1 MRVNITYSIELE
13 EGPEEMENL
22 IQRLKDKSVSQL
34 NQKLEEL
41 LNNLSVGDEPAA
53 LELIPEIREEM
64 IDIDQRL
71 GECFNILESYM
82 DISSGNEEEK
92 DG

>member
-1 MRVNITYSIELE
+1 VRVNITYSIELE
-13 EGPEEMENL
+13 EVPEEMENL
-22 IQRLKDKSVSQL
+22 IQRLKDKSVSQF

-41 LNNLSVGDEPAA
+41 LHNLSVGDEPTA
-53 LELIPEIREEM
+53 LQLIPEIREEM

-71 GECFNILESYM
+71 GECFNILESYVG
-82 DISSGNEEEK
+82 ISSESEEEK